1 MISFLLREMGKAW
14 LEQGTVKDT
23 QGLGVY
29 FWGMESQGAEERQAL
44 EALSPGANKHT
55 LSGGSGVG

>member
-1 MISFLLREMGKAW
+1 MGKAW

-44 EALSPGANKHT
+44 AALNPGANKHT
-55 LSGGSGVG
+55 LSGVSDVG